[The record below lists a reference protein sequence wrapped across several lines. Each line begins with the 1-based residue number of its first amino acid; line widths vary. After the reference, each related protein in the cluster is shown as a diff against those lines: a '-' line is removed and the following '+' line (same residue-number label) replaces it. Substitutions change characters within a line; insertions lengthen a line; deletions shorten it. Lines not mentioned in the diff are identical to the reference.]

1 MAIGT
6 GLAQIL
12 EAVRQAS
19 PNDKVRPGPAMRAMG
34 PGEKLVFYRM
44 TTLMGRG
51 DRLIVIED
59 TAPR

>member
-19 PNDKVRPGPAMRAMG
+19 PNDKVRPGPAMRARG

-51 DRLIVIED
+51 DTFHRY
-59 TAPR
+59 